1 MPLFFIFV
9 YTAHNFFFLV
19 PPPLS
24 FSKRFS
30 SYGWIDLMGG
40 SNGELQDLTNRLVD
54 RASAYGMKDS
64 RKKSEIMTNSTNN
77 TSADIG
83 MNGRTVELVTSF
95 KYLGATLCKDG
106 TCSAEVRIRIASA
119 TAAMARLK
127 RIWQC
132 NTISFASKLTLHN
145 KSVAVK
151 QGPCLLTPRKGP
163 RLSKEH
169 NTNDWVRSKANFLV
183 GPQEPLP
190 ATVRRQK
197 LEWFRACHTPRH
209 PLQKPFFTA
218 PWRVGGRCDRQRKC
232 WMDNIKDWTSCPCQN
247 CSQKRLEED
256 LC

>member
-1 MPLFFIFV
+1 MLTEHALYNHHKSISIGGRPIC
-9 YTAHNFFFLV
+9 N
-19 PPPLS
+19 P
-24 FSKRFS
+24 RFADD
-30 SYGWIDLMGG
+30 IDLMGG

-183 GPQEPLP
+183 GPQEPLL